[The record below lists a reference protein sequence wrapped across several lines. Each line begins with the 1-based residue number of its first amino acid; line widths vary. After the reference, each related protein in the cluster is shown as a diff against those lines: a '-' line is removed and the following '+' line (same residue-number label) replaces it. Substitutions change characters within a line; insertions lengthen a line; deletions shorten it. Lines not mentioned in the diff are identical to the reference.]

1 MKRTL
6 RAAIAVASVA
16 VGIGIVAGPAAAE
29 SEQPTTHI
37 YVKVGD
43 CGTTAEVI
51 AGLGG
56 RLQPSVINEF
66 LRTHDCASTSPARSV
81 SSSSDAEAS

>member
-16 VGIGIVAGPAAAE
+16 VGIGIAAGPAAAE
-29 SEQPTTHI
+29 AGKPTTHI
-37 YVKVGD
+37 YIKVGD

-51 AGLGG
+51 AP
-56 RLQPSVINEF
+56 RWDSVFNPSVINEV
-66 LRTHDCASTSPARSV
+66 LRTHDCASTSPTRSGV
-81 SSSSDAEAS
+81 LK